1 MVWCIL
7 LNFSYIHTYYFW
19 SVSLKISLEKILSF
33 LFKKPLSEYIFKYF
47 IESLDHHSY
56 IYFTSYKWEDTSVEF
71 SFLHWKGI
79 WNYMKCN
86 SIALLL
92 LETTRQRLANPQ
104 HQRTLQESI
113 NKQIKNRTGKSR
125 TSKER
130 RILKCL
136 CGIDNL
142 LLKTYVHGR
151 REYEKESLT
160 LQEIGDLRFPRG
172 LKKNNNCFI
181 FFCGFVALYCSF
193 VVCHLLSLWS

>member
-1 MVWCIL
+1 
-7 LNFSYIHTYYFW
+7 
-19 SVSLKISLEKILSF
+19 
-33 LFKKPLSEYIFKYF
+33 
-47 IESLDHHSY
+47 
-56 IYFTSYKWEDTSVEF
+56 
-71 SFLHWKGI
+71 
-79 WNYMKCN
+79 MKCN
-86 SIALLL
+86 SIALVL
-92 LETTRQRLANPQ
+92 LETTRERLANPQ

-172 LKKNNNCFI
+172 PKKKKKKLFHI
-181 FFCGFVALYCSF
+181 FLWLCSF
-193 VVCHLLSLWS
+193 VLLICCLSFVICMKLTTSPIIETYNNIE